1 VQTSAAIAS
10 RWHGKKLSLTQV
22 VHRANIFFIVTGI
35 EFAAEVTA
43 GPMSALLMLRTPW
56 LPLIIGSACQVI
68 GLLSATT
75 LRETH
80 LVKTAQ
86 TVAPDR
92 QPFSGSALLATLKRN
107 CQAIVRSGFL
117 STSVLCVLASFLLAS
132 FGKAAQTLFVQ
143 YTSKRFSWSY
153 GAAGLIIT
161 YLATLKLVLSW
172 FILPWLSSYLAT
184 RVSPMKKDL
193 MIVQGSAWILVAGA
207 ATIAMAA
214 TPGIFFAGVFI
225 MAMGWG
231 FGAALCSLA
240 IGLLPSSVGTLTTL
254 IGLAGSI
261 GSLLAVPA
269 LAAAFRIALGL
280 DEVWWGLPYMI
291 AAAIFVIAAA
301 LTYGIS
307 IQESSMDLQVS
318 DDADESDE
326 A

>member
-1 VQTSAAIAS
+1 
-10 RWHGKKLSLTQV
+10 
-22 VHRANIFFIVTGI
+22 
-35 EFAAEVTA
+35 
-43 GPMSALLMLRTPW
+43 MLRTPW
-56 LPLIIGSACQVI
+56 LPLIIGSACQII

-80 LVKTAQ
+80 LVKKSQ
-86 TVAPDR
+86 TVAADH
-92 QPFSGSALLATLKRN
+92 QTFSVSALLASLKQN
-107 CQAIVRSGFL
+107 CRAILRSGFL
-117 STSVLCVLASFLLAS
+117 STSVLCVLASFLLSS
-132 FGKAAQTLFVQ
+132 FGKAAQTLFIQ
-143 YTSKRFSWSY
+143 YASKRFTWSY

-172 FILPWLSSYLAT
+172 FILPWLSSHLAT

-207 ATIAMAA
+207 ATIAVAA
-214 TPGIFFAGVFI
+214 TPSFFFAGIFI

-231 FGAALCSLA
+231 FGAALRSLA

-269 LAAAFRIALGL
+269 LAASFRAALGL
-280 DEVWWGLPYMI
+280 HEIWLGLPYMI
-291 AAAIFVIAAA
+291 AATIFVIAAA

-307 IQESSMDLQVS
+307 IHESSVDLQVS
-318 DDADESDE
+318 DGDDESDG